1 MAWHLAAITLTRGG
15 RCNIAHCPPPIYS
28 NGPLSSRRSSF
39 FPLPSA
45 LPRLHTHTL
54 DALLLPFD
62 FYFPFLSFFPPPS
75 TSSVLRRGEP
85 RVRRASPLFRHAR
98 EPLISADFA
107 RRVDP
112 WNPCSC
118 LSPAPARAGTSF
130 HPSFLLA
137 LSFSPSAPS
146 SSSSSLHSL
155 SFAFVSTRRSRR
167 KVFRRYRPLFQESGK
182 RISFFLF
189 FSLYTKI
196 VGYCILGIGG
206 RQCKF

>member
-1 MAWHLAAITLTRGG
+1 MYRGVTSRSYYADSRRQVQHRSLSPADIFKWAAIL
-15 RCNIAHCPPPIYS
+15 API
-28 NGPLSSRRSSF
+28 LLF
-39 FPLPSA
+39 FPPLRPPTST
-45 LPRLHTHTL
+45 HTHTP

-182 RISFFLF
+182 RISFSF
-189 FSLYTKI
+189 FFFIYIRRSWDI
-196 VGYCILGIGG
+196 VYWV
-206 RQCKF
+206 

>member
-28 NGPLSSRRSSF
+28 NGPLSCTDPSF
-39 FPLPSA
+39 FPSST
-45 LPRLHTHTL
+45 PRLRAHQTL
-54 DALLLPFD
+54 SSSHSVFT
-62 FYFPFLSFFPPPS
+62 FHSFLSSFNLLCP
-75 TSSVLRRGEP
+75 TP

-118 LSPAPARAGTSF
+118 LSPAPARAGTSV
-130 HPSFLLA
+130 HPSFSLFPSRLL
-137 LSFSPSAPS
+137 FD
-146 SSSSSLHSL
+146 SL

-167 KVFRRYRPLFQESGK
+167 KVFRRYPLPRVRKEDF
-182 RISFFLF
+182 F
-189 FSLYTKI
+189 FSLCTKI
-196 VGYCILGIGG
+196 VGYCILCIGG
-206 RQCKF
+206 RQSRCKF

>member
-45 LPRLHTHTL
+45 LPRLHTHTP

-137 LSFSPSAPS
+137 LSFSPSAPPPSTHFLLPSFQLVDLVARFFVVTVPS
-146 SSSSSLHSL
+146 SKSQERGFLFL
-155 SFAFVSTRRSRR
+155 SFFFFIYEDRGILYIG
-167 KVFRRYRPLFQESGK
+167 YRGK
-182 RISFFLF
+182 
-189 FSLYTKI
+189 T
-196 VGYCILGIGG
+196 V
-206 RQCKF
+206 

>member
-45 LPRLHTHTL
+45 LPRLHTHTP

-137 LSFSPSAPS
+137 LSFSPSAPPPSTHFLLPSFQLVDLVARFFVVTVPS
-146 SSSSSLHSL
+146 SKS
-155 SFAFVSTRRSRR
+155 
-167 KVFRRYRPLFQESGK
+167 QERG
-182 RISFFLF
+182 FLF
-189 FSLYTKI
+189 FFFFLYIRRSWDI
-196 VGYCILGIGG
+196 VYWV
-206 RQCKF
+206 